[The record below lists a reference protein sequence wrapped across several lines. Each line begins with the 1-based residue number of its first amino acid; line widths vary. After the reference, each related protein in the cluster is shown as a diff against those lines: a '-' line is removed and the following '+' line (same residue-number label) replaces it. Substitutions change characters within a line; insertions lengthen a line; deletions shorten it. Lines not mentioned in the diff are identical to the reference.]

1 MESLKLAKQ
10 MIEFNKASFN
20 NAYTAMV
27 TFQEQ
32 SERMARTF
40 IDQASWLPE
49 EGKKIL
55 DEWLKA
61 LKTGREEY
69 KKTVDESFQKVED
82 YFARE
87 GKTE

>member
-27 TFQEQ
+27 AFQEQ
-32 SERMARTF
+32 TERMARTF

-49 EGKKIL
+49 EGKNIL
-55 DEWLKA
+55 DEWLKT

-69 KKTVDESFQKVED
+69 KKTVDESFHKVED